1 MLSITFDDLSGPRM
15 LGAMAEEPTTPP
27 VRRRGGPT
35 KGDQREV
42 QILEATR
49 TLLANRSINDLTI
62 DAIAKA
68 AGVSRTAF
76 YFYFP
81 TKQAV
86 VAALL
91 DGLWD
96 EFGSTHAWL
105 ATDGI
110 DHDALLEHHR
120 LVAAVWREHAAILTC
135 TTGAVLDYEPLAE
148 WVDRAHRRLVEALAA
163 KIERDQAAG
172 AAPTEIAPAALAEIV
187 SSLRDARFPVLAT
200 LRGAELEQA
209 LHDLTV
215 VVLRVVYGRVG

>member
-1 MLSITFDDLSGPRM
+1 
-15 LGAMAEEPTTPP
+15 MAAQSTTTE

-35 KGDQREV
+35 KGDQREA

-49 TLLANRSINDLTI
+49 TLLAERTIDELTI
-62 DAIAKA
+62 NAIAEA

-96 EFGSTHAWL
+96 QFGSTHGWMD
-105 ATDGI
+105 TDGI
-110 DHDALLEHHR
+110 DREALLEHHR

-135 TTGAVLDYEPLAE
+135 TTGGNSVDFEPLVA
-148 WVDRAHRRLVEALAA
+148 WVDRAHQRLIDALAG
-163 KIERDQAAG
+163 KIARDQAAG
-172 AAPTEIAPAALAEIV
+172 IAPAGVDPVVLAEAV
-187 SSLRDARFPVLAT
+187 SALRDARFPEIAK
-200 LRGAELEQA
+200 LRGAAFERA
-209 LHDLTV
+209 LADLTS
-215 VVLRVVYGRVG
+215 VVLRVVYGRIG